1 MVAPETERCD
11 EGDIFDEA
19 DATFAVA
26 VAKGEPVPARDA
38 LAASD
43 SSGVA
48 EKLPSEERDTMEL
61 GDLLPAADTVA
72 MVGVA
77 DCVEL
82 GRGEPETD
90 GASEALN
97 EGRELRLGSAGEPVP
112 AELAVA
118 SAVSEVVGRADALA
132 ERAAD
137 CVELGRGEPETDG
150 ASEALNEGR
159 ELRLGSAGEPVPAEL
174 AVASAVSE
182 VVGRA
187 DALAERAPEEL
198 AEKTGLPLGSGEPDL

>member
-11 EGDIFDEA
+11 EGDKFDEA
-19 DATFAVA
+19 DATSAVA
-26 VAKGEPVPARDA
+26 VAKGEPVTARDA

-43 SSGVA
+43 SRGDA

-61 GDLLPAADTVA
+61 GDSLPAADAVA
-72 MVGVA
+72 MLGVA

-82 GRGEPETD
+82 GKGEPETD
-90 GASEALN
+90 GASEALT

-112 AELAVA
+112 AELA
-118 SAVSEVVGRADALA
+118 E
-132 ERAAD
+132 
-137 CVELGRGEPETDG
+137 
-150 ASEALNEGR
+150 
-159 ELRLGSAGEPVPAEL
+159 
-174 AVASAVSE
+174 ASAVSE

-187 DALAERAPEEL
+187 DALAERAPEGL